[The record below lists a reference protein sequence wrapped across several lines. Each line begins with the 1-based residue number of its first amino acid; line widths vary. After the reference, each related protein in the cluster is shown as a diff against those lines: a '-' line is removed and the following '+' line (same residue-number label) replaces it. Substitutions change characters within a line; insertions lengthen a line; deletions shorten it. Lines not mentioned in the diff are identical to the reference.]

1 MATPMILVIEDN
13 PLNIELVTDILEA
26 KGFSVRSAETAER
39 GLELARQLS
48 PELILMDV
56 NLPGMN
62 GLNATKILKSD
73 PATRHLRVVGLT
85 ADTISDDGGTRPG
98 AGFDGF
104 LAKPIDVRTFA
115 ASVSAFIPRQAIEG

>member
-1 MATPMILVIEDN
+1 M
-13 PLNIELVTDILEA
+13 
-26 KGFSVRSAETAER
+26 
-39 GLELARQLS
+39 ARQLS

-85 ADTISDDGGTRPG
+85 ADAISDDQGTGPG
-98 AGFDGF
+98 AEFDGF

-115 ASVSAFIPRQAIEG
+115 ASVSAFIPKQAIES